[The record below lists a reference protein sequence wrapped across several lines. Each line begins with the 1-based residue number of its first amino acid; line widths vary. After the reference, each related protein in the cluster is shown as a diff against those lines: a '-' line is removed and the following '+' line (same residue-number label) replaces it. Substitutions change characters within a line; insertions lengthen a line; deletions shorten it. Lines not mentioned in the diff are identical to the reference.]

1 MSNEPLTLRP
11 HHGMCLAYF
20 TGHGYSGA
28 FSAHM
33 AATLAALTPER
44 PVRLAA
50 ETDEICSAC
59 PNNEGGLCSR
69 PERVAGYDRAVLDR
83 CGLEEGGGAPF
94 RGLHGPGPGADSG
107 RGPAPG
113 HLRQLPVGRLVQPA
127 AQPVGG
133 VHITAAPL

>member
-69 PERVAGYDRAVLDR
+69 PERVAGYDRAVLEL
-83 CGLEEGGGAPF
+83 CGLAEGQVLPFGAF
-94 RGLHGPGPGADSG
+94 TG
-107 RGPAPG
+107 
-113 HLRQLPVGRLVQPA
+113 LVQEKILA
-127 AQPVGG
+127 AGLRPGICKGCQWNEVCAS
-133 VHITAAPL
+133 HASRWA

>member
-1 MSNEPLTLRP
+1 
-11 HHGMCLAYF
+11 MCLAYF
-20 TGHGYSGA
+20 SGHGYSGA

-69 PERVAGYDRAVLDR
+69 PERVAGYDRAVLEL
-83 CGLEEGGGAPF
+83 CGLAEGQVLPFGAF
-94 RGLHGPGPGADSG
+94 TG
-107 RGPAPG
+107 
-113 HLRQLPVGRLVQPA
+113 LVQEKILA
-127 AQPVGG
+127 AGLRPGICKSCQWNEVCAS
-133 VHITAAPL
+133 HASRWA

>member
-11 HHGMCLAYF
+11 HHGMCLTYF

-83 CGLEEGGGAPF
+83 CGLEEGAALPFGAF
-94 RGLHGPGPGADSG
+94 TA
-107 RGPAPG
+107 
-113 HLRQLPVGRLVQPA
+113 LVQERILA
-127 AQPVGG
+127 AGLRRDICGGCQWDGLCSRQPSRW
-133 VHITAAPL
+133 AAST

>member
-11 HHGMCLAYF
+11 HHGMCLTYF

-69 PERVAGYDRAVLDR
+69 PERVAGYDRAVLEL
-83 CGLEEGGGAPF
+83 CGLAEGQVLPFGAF
-94 RGLHGPGPGADSG
+94 TG
-107 RGPAPG
+107 
-113 HLRQLPVGRLVQPA
+113 LVQEKILA
-127 AQPVGG
+127 AGLRPGICKGCQWNEVCAS
-133 VHITAAPL
+133 HASRWA